1 MKDYNKI
8 ITTVNSLTQDLT
20 VIPDQND
27 VIIID
32 TSNTRIGINTLN
44 PRYSIDVRGIIN
56 STNLH
61 IEGQTTIQDISA
73 KDISCRNISAE
84 ILDISK
90 LTVKGTSFVQDI
102 SAKDISAHTLNIIG
116 NVRIEGDLTLVGV
129 QEGTETG
136 TVEGDTY
143 FQKNVTVL
151 NELSAGS
158 IRVRGKS
165 VLQDISA
172 KDVSCITISA
182 ETLDVSNL
190 TVRYKS
196 FLQDISAKDIS
207 CITISAET
215 LDVSNL
221 TVRYK
226 SFLQD
231 ISAKDISCIT
241 ISAETLDISKLI
253 LRNLISLQDI
263 SAKDISCR
271 NIHAQ
276 ELDISK
282 LTVKETFIVTA
293 TNSTINSSI
302 VEISALAITVAKNLQ
317 KKNDLSNNPSG
328 IDVSNIASIKYNGSN
343 WTINGGDLSLN
354 KSLNLIDISNIKF
367 NNSYNDGYN
376 LFNILNTKSDI
387 SKSAFSYPRTLFA
400 KYKIQPI
407 SFNPYTIIQVDTNP
421 EFISKNGSS
430 GFRWQNNNTI
440 VSFKYAGS
448 YQITCTLVITSTLLH
463 TIVFVQYDTDKD
475 IFSYTPQNGG
485 SNNFTG
491 FLKYE
496 QVDGTFKLRI
506 SASGQSQITAG
517 GFLTILR
524 IPEFEGMDTLV

>member
-172 KDVSCITISA
+172 KDV
-182 ETLDVSNL
+182 
-190 TVRYKS
+190 
-196 FLQDISAKDIS
+196 S